1 MCYFTSC
8 LPRNR
13 IIKIKLNS
21 PAELYLFEEKLGSG
35 NYTATRSSN
44 FAWLYFFS
52 YRPLK
57 FDNLLS
63 SELKNLPNKLVL
75 QTTGTFESLVATI
88 SRGRLVFRNT
98 KNFQVKSP
106 YL

>member
-8 LPRNR
+8 LLRNR

-21 PAELYLFEEKLGSG
+21 PAELYLFEKKLGLG
-35 NYTATRSSN
+35 NYTATRFSN

-57 FDNLLS
+57 FDNCY
-63 SELKNLPNKLVL
+63 L
-75 QTTGTFESLVATI
+75 QTLKTYPINWFFKLRIHSNLW
-88 SRGRLVFRNT
+88 L
-98 KNFQVKSP
+98 QPSP
-106 YL
+106 VGD